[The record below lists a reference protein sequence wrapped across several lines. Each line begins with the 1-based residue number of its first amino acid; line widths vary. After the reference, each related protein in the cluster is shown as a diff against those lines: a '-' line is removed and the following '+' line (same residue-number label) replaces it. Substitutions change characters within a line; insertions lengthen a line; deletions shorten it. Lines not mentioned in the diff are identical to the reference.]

1 MPPYDRCGACA
12 RHATGPWA
20 TSQGT
25 RILENGDAVDLT
37 WVESAGG
44 PVIVM
49 EESLRNLWGGYA
61 NFDYENACKVDGY
74 AGLVTF
80 GKPSAPVTGLVIN
93 DIPAPTAFMKEY
105 RSIVQWISSPSD
117 ARFVEAVRE
126 GIGSVGMWDEGPI
139 VRVNGPLAIFDA
151 ALPGIEA
158 STDELLFV
166 EIEPTAYRVRTA
178 DIESDTGTCARVHRL
193 DPVTEISTAI

>member
-1 MPPYDRCGACA
+1 MIVLRALRA
-12 RHATGPWA
+12 RNT
-20 TSQGT
+20 
-25 RILENGDAVDLT
+25 ILVS
-37 WVESAGG
+37 V
-44 PVIVM
+44 
-49 EESLRNLWGGYA
+49 
-61 NFDYENACKVDGY
+61 F
-74 AGLVTF
+74 
-80 GKPSAPVTGLVIN
+80 
-93 DIPAPTAFMKEY
+93 
-105 RSIVQWISSPSD
+105 QWISSSSD
-117 ARFVEAVRE
+117 ARFVEAMRE
-126 GIGSVGMWDEGPI
+126 GFGSVGMWDEGPI